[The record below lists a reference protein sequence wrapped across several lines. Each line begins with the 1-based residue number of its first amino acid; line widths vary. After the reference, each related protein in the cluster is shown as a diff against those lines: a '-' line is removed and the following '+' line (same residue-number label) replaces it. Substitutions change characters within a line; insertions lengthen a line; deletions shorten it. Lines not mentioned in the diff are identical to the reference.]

1 MVMSC
6 RIYQKDFSMKRGMTI
21 VGFGDSITE
30 AACGMPDASKRWLS
44 VLKVKLMAAF
54 PSGADCESVL
64 SSGP

>member
-1 MVMSC
+1 
-6 RIYQKDFSMKRGMTI
+6 MKRGMTI

-44 VLKVKLMAAF
+44 VLKVKLMVAF